1 MDGNKMH
8 PLMTAG
14 LDLGDKY
21 SYLCLIDQEGGEVM
35 EEGRDKR
42 RTLRSSLQY
51 PSSAPKAAGGGAGS
65 SLKRDSG
72 AQRERNYGG
81 GEDYGNSGGAT
92 LKWPMAT
99 AVVART
105 RFGSSIR

>member
-8 PLMTAG
+8 PLMTAR

-21 SYLCLIDQEGGEVM
+21 SYLCLIYQEGGEVM

-42 RTLRSSLQY
+42 RTLRSSLQH

-65 SLKRDSG
+65 SLKRDWEH
-72 AQRERNYGG
+72 RES
-81 GEDYGNSGGAT
+81 EAT
-92 LKWPMAT
+92 QEVKTTAT
-99 AVVART
+99 VAGRC
-105 RFGSSIR
+105 